1 LLEDASWSDD
11 LHRCRAGALAGPK
24 AARAFAFAFALALT
38 VMTACAFADRSSA
51 GNANIPKGSIR
62 KTLLDGSSTF
72 FAPSLCF
79 VGSISFQN
87 KK

>member
-24 AARAFAFAFALALT
+24 AARAFAFALT

-51 GNANIPKGSIR
+51 GNANTPKGSIR